1 MLAVKKTVKVE
12 QKKKLDKAC
21 GNCQITIEVMLEKE
35 LYVLHKKN
43 VTSNNELKIMYNNI
57 SQQIS
62 ITQEEI
68 LLVLILGNFNFKV
81 GTYIQGNKPTLTKG
95 RRKLMKRI
103 KKYDFVIIKKE
114 KEACRRLWIRLQ
126 GQER

>member
-1 MLAVKKTVKVE
+1 
-12 QKKKLDKAC
+12 
-21 GNCQITIEVMLEKE
+21 MLEKE

-62 ITQEEI
+62 ITQEET

-81 GTYIQGNKPTLTKG
+81 GTYI
-95 RRKLMKRI
+95 
-103 KKYDFVIIKKE
+103 
-114 KEACRRLWIRLQ
+114 
-126 GQER
+126 

>member
-1 MLAVKKTVKVE
+1 
-12 QKKKLDKAC
+12 
-21 GNCQITIEVMLEKE
+21 MLEKE

-114 KEACRRLWIRLQ
+114 KEACRGLWIRLQ